1 MGKRSDEKRQA
12 RDWYPTPRKGALPLI
27 RTFEKTGS
35 QVRFIEPFAGDGAL
49 TNHLCESDNFECVY
63 QSDIEPQ
70 AEGIHKH
77 DYKELTYEKINRM
90 DADFFISNP
99 PWDNTL
105 SSGNLLFSLINH
117 LSCKLPTWLLL
128 DGGFA
133 FNLNSSPLIEIC
145 HEIIP
150 VGRLKW
156 IPDSKHTGMEN
167 CAWFLFDA
175 NESNQGGPILH
186 PRKKW
191 K

>member
-1 MGKRSDEKRQA
+1 MGKRSDKKRKE

-27 RTFEKTGS
+27 KTIEATGAK
-35 QVRFIEPFAGDGAL
+35 VRFIEPFAGDGAL
-49 TNHLCESDNFECVY
+49 TKHLCTSGNFECAY

-70 AEGIHKH
+70 AERIEKH
-77 DYKELTYEKINRM
+77 DYKDIDDELLKKL

-99 PWDNTL
+99 PWDNSL
-105 SSGNLLFSLINH
+105 SSGRLLFSIIND

-133 FNLNSSPLIEIC
+133 FNLSSSPFIEIC

-156 IPDSKHTGMEN
+156 IPESKHTGMEN
-167 CAWFLFDA
+167 CAWFLFDS
-175 NESNQGGPILH
+175 NETNQGGPVLH

-191 K
+191 S